1 MFKEKILAK
10 KNWANYKIVMKRK
23 LYNDL
28 MEWKVSMSRK
38 PLLVKGARQVGK
50 SYLLKEFGKREF
62 PCCHVFNFEQ
72 DKRLN
77 QIFKPDLLPH
87 RIISELSIYLEK
99 KININNDLVIFYEI
113 QEHPEA
119 ITSLKYFYE
128 DMQNLTLCCA
138 GSLIGVKMSSGSF
151 PVGKV
156 NFLNLY
162 PMSFDEFLIAS
173 NDKIS
178 LELFNTALTGDLQ
191 SDIAHAKLWDRL
203 KEYYMT
209 GGMPKVVSSY
219 LLNRESRLEAM
230 NNARTIQQEL
240 LEGYFKDFAKHSGK
254 INSLHIVSVLENIPI
269 QLSNNINGSVK
280 RYRFK
285 KVISHKKSFSDL
297 QGPIDWLINA
307 GLIIKVKICN
317 RAELPLETFCK
328 NNIFKLFI
336 FDIGLLGAMLDLPPK
351 AIISQDFGIAKGYF
365 AENYV
370 AQEFLAAGISN
381 LYSWSERN
389 SEIEFLRVGDEN
401 IIPVEVKSGTRTQA
415 KSLGQ
420 FIKKYSPVKAITL
433 TGRPL
438 NKAPGLK
445 VTNYPLY
452 LAGKILQ
459 SSLIFASFF
468 ITLF

>member
-1 MFKEKILAK
+1 MYYFKKMLAK
-10 KNWANYKIVMKRK
+10 KNWPQYKFFMKRK
-23 LYNDL
+23 LYNEL
-28 MEWKVSMSRK
+28 LKWKVSISRK
-38 PLLVKGARQVGK
+38 PLLMKGARQVGK
-50 SYLLKEFGKREF
+50 SYLLKKFGENEF
-62 PCCHVFNFEQ
+62 PCCHIFNFEQ
-72 DKRLN
+72 DKKLN
-77 QIFKPDLLPH
+77 QIFESDLLPH
-87 RIISELSIYLEK
+87 RIISDLSIYCEK
-99 KININNDLVIFYEI
+99 KIDVDNDLVIFDEI
-113 QEHPEA
+113 QECPEA
-119 ITSLKYFYE
+119 VTSLKYFYE

-162 PMSFDEFLIAS
+162 PMSFEEFLMAV
-173 NDKIS
+173 NDKIC
-178 LELFNTALTGDLQ
+178 LELFNTVLQSDRQ

-219 LLNRESRLEAM
+219 LSNADNRFEAM
-230 NNARTIQQEL
+230 REARFIQQEL
-240 LEGYFKDFAKHSGK
+240 IEGYFKDFAKHSGK

-269 QLSNNINGSVK
+269 QLSNNIDGSVK

-285 KVISHKKSFSDL
+285 KVLPLKKSFSDL

-328 NNIFKLFI
+328 NNIFKLFL
-336 FDIGLLGAMLDLPPK
+336 FDVGLLGAMLDLPPK

-370 AQEFLAAGISN
+370 AQEFLAAGISK

-389 SEIEFLRVGDEN
+389 SQIEFLRVTNEN

-420 FIKKYSPVKAITL
+420 FIKKYSPEKAITL

-438 NKAPGLK
+438 NKTHGLK
-445 VTNYPLY
+445 VNNYPLY
-452 LAGKILQ
+452 LAGKICG
-459 SSLIFASFF
+459 
-468 ITLF
+468 